1 MPSPDS
7 ASSPLLD
14 AEMVGRL
21 MRQSLVTRL
30 PMEGSVSGMHKS
42 PHRGSSVEFA
52 EYREYVPGDDLR
64 RLDWRVFA
72 RSDRFYMK
80 EFEADTNLRCH
91 VVLDC
96 SASMNFTGDSAN
108 RLDYAKRMAAA
119 LAYLAIQQGDAAG
132 LNCIGGAKPIEI
144 PARRNPAHLQ
154 ILLDALEAARPKG
167 ETRLTDALHELA
179 EKVRRRAL
187 VVVISDFFCD
197 LDELLSCL
205 QHLRFQKHDLAVFQL
220 LDPMELEFQFDRPVR
235 FDDLESSDS
244 LVTEPAMIREQYL
257 DEIHG
262 FLDRLKQGC
271 HEFAADYRRVTLDQD
286 LEKVLSDFLTE
297 RAKAMAVSPV

>member
-1 MPSPDS
+1 MASDS
-7 ASSPLLD
+7 ATSPLLD

-21 MRQSLVTRL
+21 MRQPLVTRL

-91 VVLDC
+91 LVVDC
-96 SASMNFTGDSAN
+96 SASMNFTGEKVN
-108 RLDYAKRMAAA
+108 RLDYAKRMAAS
-119 LAYLAIQQGDAAG
+119 LAHAVIQQGDAAG
-132 LNCIGGAKPIEI
+132 LHCIGGEKPIEI
-144 PARRNPAHLQ
+144 PARRNPAHLP
-154 ILLDALEAARPKG
+154 IILDALEAARPRG
-167 ETRLTDALHELA
+167 ETRLVDALHELA
-179 EKVRRRAL
+179 EKIRRRAL
-187 VVVISDFFCD
+187 VIVISDFFCE
-197 LDELLSCL
+197 LEGLLSCL

-220 LDPMELEFQFDRPVR
+220 LDPMELAFQFDRPVR

-244 LVTEPAMIREQYL
+244 LVTEPAMIRDRYL
-257 DEIHG
+257 EEIRG

-286 LEKVLSDFLTE
+286 LEKVLLDFLTE
-297 RAKAMAVSPV
+297 RARSMAVSPV